1 VGPEVGLP
9 AAPAAAQNAVSPK
22 HLLLE
27 HVELRYRKPSDEQEF
42 LALHGVDLV
51 IERGELITIVGPSG
65 CGKSSLLLVIQGL
78 LKPSAGQ
85 VSLNGKPIR
94 GPGQDR
100 ALVFQEF
107 ALLPWRSVLHNVELG
122 LEIQQLPT
130 HRRRELA
137 QQNIRRVGLA
147 KFADYFPHQL
157 SGGMRQRVG
166 IARALAVDPEVLLM
180 DEPFGALDAQMRQL
194 MATELLRIWEADRK
208 TIVFVTHDVDEA
220 IFLAD
225 RVVVMSAS
233 PGRVLE
239 VLPIEL
245 PRPREPDVRN
255 SPSFAEYRR
264 RIWQHLEREVRA
276 SLDLT

>member
-1 VGPEVGLP
+1 M
-9 AAPAAAQNAVSPK
+9 A
-22 HLLLE
+22 
-27 HVELRYRKPSDEQEF
+27 LRS
-42 LALHGVDLV
+42 VDLA

-85 VSLNGKPIR
+85 VYLNGKPIT

-107 ALLPWRSVLHNVELG
+107 ALLPWRSVTHNVELG
-122 LEIQQLPT
+122 LELRKGLPARQ
-130 HRRRELA
+130 RRDIAHEH
-137 QQNIRRVGLA
+137 IRRVGLA

-194 MATELLRIWEADRK
+194 MATELLRIWEQERK

-225 RVVVMSAS
+225 RVLVMSAS

-239 VLPIEL
+239 VLPIVL
-245 PRPREPDVRN
+245 GRPREPDVRN
-255 SPSFAEYRR
+255 SPEFADYRR
-264 RIWQHLEREVRA
+264 RIWQHLENEVRA
-276 SLDLT
+276 SLDAQLESR